1 MDNQEVAEI
10 LTKTTREPT
19 NVATQPVMADFGA
32 ATLETIKA
40 YMDKM
45 VPRRFVAFDSETT
58 GLDNVII
65 VSAEDNA
72 KQFYRRLEQS
82 IAPIM
87 VTSVKPP
94 DYPIIDHILPRG
106 HRQAMVMI
114 DDHVFSGKTAN
125 ANGRVYSQGVWDRA
139 LKDATFPVELM
150 PERSILPKTAPPWL
164 YDREHVHALE
174 EGTAQEFSDNVV
186 EVMEDTAYQR
196 AKRIADVLETYNIRV
211 KFNKITCDYL
221 KGELTIAAETE
232 RNTHQLNTLMRNKK
246 VRESMWGKVT
256 VVITPSDSKEHGT
269 THYHYQGSHFVQ
281 GLSDYNLASDNMHWV
296 KKRSGY
302 ALHGTHTGRWR
313 SNVNTVQPV

>member
-72 KQFYRRLEQS
+72 KQFYRRLEHS

-87 VTSVKPP
+87 VTLVKPP

-106 HRQAMVMI
+106 LREHAIVL
-114 DDHVFSGKTAN
+114 DDFSMTPN
-125 ANGRVYSQGVWDRA
+125 ANGRIYPKGVWDRT
-139 LKDATFPVELM
+139 DATFPVDLL

-164 YDREHVHALE
+164 YDREHVHVRE
-174 EGTAQEFSDNVV
+174 EGTTQEFSDNVV

-256 VVITPSDSKEHGT
+256 VVITPSDSKEHGS
-269 THYHYQGSHFVQ
+269 THYHYQWSHFMQ
-281 GLSDYNLASDNMHWV
+281 GVSEYNLTTDSMHWV